1 MTLFPDK
8 DVAHSSIE
16 QYPELWFDHV
26 AYCVTDPRDA
36 FGVLRRDLGLEW
48 RLWEMNGDFGGV
60 QVEFPSAF
68 KVELIHPNSTNE
80 EHFTNRFLERRGP
93 GPHHLTFRTKDLRAL
108 LQRAEDLDI
117 GVIQVSLD
125 NPEWME
131 AFIHPQTTGGILVQ
145 IAQCPFEKASAE
157 EPEWKTQMPQRQAG
171 FVRVEFGSSKPE
183 GSRRVFDDLLGGDVE
198 HGADGTLEFRWNGD
212 RRIRVIATTS
222 PYVTLV
228 VDCPLDA
235 TEREEFSLLL
245 GGRLETEG

>member
-1 MTLFPDK
+1 VTLFPDK
-8 DVAHSSIE
+8 DVVYSSVE

-26 AYCVTDPRDA
+26 AYCVADPRDA

-60 QVEFPSAF
+60 QVGFPSAF
-68 KVELIHPNSTNE
+68 KVEVIHPNSTNE
-80 EHFTNRFLERRGP
+80 DHFTNRFLERRGP

-157 EPEWKTQMPQRQAG
+157 EPEWKTQVPRRQAG
-171 FVRVEFGSSKPE
+171 FARVEFGSNKPDD
-183 GSRRVFDDLLGGDVE
+183 SRRVFGDLLGGDVE
-198 HGADGTLEFRWNGD
+198 HGADGTFEFLWNGD

-228 VDCPLDA
+228 VNCPMDA
-235 TEREEFSLLL
+235 TERDEFSRLL